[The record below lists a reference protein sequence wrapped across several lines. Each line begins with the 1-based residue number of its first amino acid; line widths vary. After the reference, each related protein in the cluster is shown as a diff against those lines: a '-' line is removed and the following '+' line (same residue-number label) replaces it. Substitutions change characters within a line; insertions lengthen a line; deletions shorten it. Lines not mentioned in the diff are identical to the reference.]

1 MPAITVLMPVYNAE
15 EYLKQAIESILNQT
29 FTNFEFLII
38 NDCSTDSSFE
48 IIKSYDDNRIRLV
61 HNEKRLNLTGSLNKG
76 IDLAKGK
83 YIARMDA
90 DDISLPQRL
99 QKQYEFME
107 SNHEIGIC
115 GTWVQSFGL
124 ENAIAKYQTKDI
136 YIKLKMLH
144 ESHFCHP
151 SVIIRTT
158 ILKQH
163 NLYYN
168 PNDPSAGDYE
178 FWCRAL
184 KHTKFANIPEILLKY
199 RKSKT
204 SISATEY
211 EIQKQNSNN
220 IKTVLFKDLG
230 IDVTNDEL
238 NLYRNIAYHQYK
250 KDKQFVV
257 QAENLL
263 QRMLKA
269 NESHN
274 MFQKNVFNNYTGNM
288 WFNIC
293 TNSTVFGLWT
303 YKYYYN
309 SQITKFYKISVKN
322 KIKLWLKSMLKYKQ

>member
-15 EYLKQAIESILNQT
+15 KYLKQAIESILNQT
-29 FTNFEFLII
+29 FTDFEFLII
-38 NDCSTDSSFE
+38 NDCSTDNSLK
-48 IIKSYDDNRIRLV
+48 IIRQMHDVDNRIRLV
-61 HNEKRLNLTGSLNKG
+61 NNEKNLKLTSSLNKG

-90 DDISLPQRL
+90 DDISMPQRL
-99 QKQYEFME
+99 EKQYEFME
-107 SNHEIGIC
+107 RYHEIGIC

-124 ENAIAKYQTKDI
+124 ENAIAKYETKDI

-151 SVIIRTT
+151 SVIIRTK

-168 PNDPSAGDYE
+168 PNYLYSEDYE

-184 KHTKFANIPEILLKY
+184 KYTKFANIPEILLKY
-199 RKSKT
+199 RKSKN

-211 EIQKQNSNN
+211 EMQKQNFNKVKA
-220 IKTVLFKDLG
+220 ILFKDLG

-238 NLYRNIAYHQYK
+238 DLYRNIAYHQYK
-250 KDKQFVV
+250 NEKPFVV
-257 QAENLL
+257 QAKNLL

-269 NESHN
+269 NESQN
-274 MFQKNVFNNYTGNM
+274 IFQKNVFNNYIANM

-303 YKYYYN
+303 YKIYYN
-309 SQITKFYKISVKN
+309 SQINRFYKISIKN
-322 KIKLWLKSMLKYKQ
+322 KIKFWLKSMLKI